1 MKSFLID
8 MKSVVKSYFFLSL
21 ITFLILLVIFSAKYF
36 SYRENDI
43 KNYRESL
50 YRKMAVRSMLDKLT
64 DTENDTGTANRY
76 TMNAFGDASR
86 NYTDKNHREFNLNMA
101 RFYLGTWEMYTELSE
116 EWNSLSVRER
126 NVSPQEYYGE
136 NWDYVKKSLD
146 YPTFSAIEKVNTDM
160 TDTDVQVMQTTYYY
174 ELFKR
179 DLEEQFS
186 YSTGPWAII
195 YNLNRKWVSK
205 IIVIVSLLLGAS
217 IYSKQLEDGIIKTK
231 LSIGVNRK
239 RYLFNSLLMSVTSAV
254 LIFIIPL
261 IFIFIIKSLKYGL
274 KGYDFPVLMDKFVVS
289 YFRADKML
297 PSAAVNIQKL
307 NTIGL
312 STYVGIGPMQS
323 LLHRV
328 VYVPLWQNILLSLGI
343 TLLSIVF
350 WSSLGLIIAIF
361 FKGPFKSI
369 SIALGFYL
377 ITYLPALLNENL
389 TGTIFDLPGLT
400 NSVNII
406 QGFQQVTLLQILL
419 LYLGGGML
427 LLWFALT
434 KFKRLDILK

>member
-1 MKSFLID
+1 M
-8 MKSVVKSYFFLSL
+8 
-21 ITFLILLVIFSAKYF
+21 
-36 SYRENDI
+36 
-43 KNYRESL
+43 
-50 YRKMAVRSMLDKLT
+50 
-64 DTENDTGTANRY
+64 
-76 TMNAFGDASR
+76 
-86 NYTDKNHREFNLNMA
+86 
-101 RFYLGTWEMYTELSE
+101 
-116 EWNSLSVRER
+116 
-126 NVSPQEYYGE
+126 
-136 NWDYVKKSLD
+136 
-146 YPTFSAIEKVNTDM
+146 
-160 TDTDVQVMQTTYYY
+160 
-174 ELFKR
+174 
-179 DLEEQFS
+179 
-186 YSTGPWAII
+186 
-195 YNLNRKWVSK
+195 
-205 IIVIVSLLLGAS
+205 LGAS

-239 RYLFNSLLMSVTSAV
+239 KYLFNSLLMSVTSAV

-261 IFIFIIKSLKYGL
+261 IFIFIVQSLKYGL
-274 KGYDFPVLMDKFVVS
+274 KGYDFPVLMDKFVIS
-289 YFRADKML
+289 YFRADKIL
-297 PSAAVNIQKL
+297 PSAASNIQKL

-323 LLHRV
+323 LLDRV

-361 FKGPFKSI
+361 FKGSFKSI

-377 ITYLPALLNENL
+377 TTYLPALLNENL

-419 LYLGGGML
+419 LYLVGGML

>member
-1 MKSFLID
+1 M
-8 MKSVVKSYFFLSL
+8 
-21 ITFLILLVIFSAKYF
+21 
-36 SYRENDI
+36 
-43 KNYRESL
+43 
-50 YRKMAVRSMLDKLT
+50 
-64 DTENDTGTANRY
+64 
-76 TMNAFGDASR
+76 
-86 NYTDKNHREFNLNMA
+86 
-101 RFYLGTWEMYTELSE
+101 
-116 EWNSLSVRER
+116 
-126 NVSPQEYYGE
+126 
-136 NWDYVKKSLD
+136 
-146 YPTFSAIEKVNTDM
+146 
-160 TDTDVQVMQTTYYY
+160 
-174 ELFKR
+174 
-179 DLEEQFS
+179 
-186 YSTGPWAII
+186 
-195 YNLNRKWVSK
+195 
-205 IIVIVSLLLGAS
+205 LGAS
-217 IYSKQLEDGIIKTK
+217 NYSKQLEDGIIKTK

-239 RYLFNSLLMSVTSAV
+239 KYLFNSLLMSVTSAV

-261 IFIFIIKSLKYGL
+261 IFIFIVQSLKYGL
-274 KGYDFPVLMDKFVVS
+274 KGYDFPVLMDKFVIS
-289 YFRADKML
+289 YFRADKIL
-297 PSAAVNIQKL
+297 PSAASNIQKL

-323 LLHRV
+323 LLDRV

-361 FKGPFKSI
+361 FKGSFKSI

-377 ITYLPALLNENL
+377 TTYLPALLNENL

-419 LYLGGGML
+419 LYLVGGML